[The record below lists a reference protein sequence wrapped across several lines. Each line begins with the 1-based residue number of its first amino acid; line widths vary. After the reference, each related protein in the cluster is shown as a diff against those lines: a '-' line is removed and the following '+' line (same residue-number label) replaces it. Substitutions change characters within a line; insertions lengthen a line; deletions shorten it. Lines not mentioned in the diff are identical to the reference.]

1 MNFNDY
7 QTDAAKTNTM
17 TDPVLA
23 PMYYTLG
30 LTGESGEI
38 AEKVKKIVRN
48 HSGDF
53 SKLDHDDI
61 KKELGDVLWYLAM
74 LAETFD
80 IKLDDV
86 ASTNIAKLAD
96 RANRGVIK
104 GSGDNR

>member
-7 QTDAAKTNTM
+7 QQAATKTNTM

-30 LTGESGEI
+30 LTGEAGEI
-38 AEKVKKIVRN
+38 AEKVKKVVRN
-48 HSGDF
+48 HGGDF
-53 SKLDHDDI
+53 AKLDRDDI

-74 LAETFD
+74 LAKTFD

-86 ASTNIAKLAD
+86 AQTNIAKLAD
-96 RANRGVIK
+96 RAQRDVIK
-104 GSGDNR
+104 STGDNR